1 MLWKGLELVGVMR
14 YMIVSPY
21 VVVRLVIITVK
32 FYVQCN
38 SSSVKKINFEIAC
51 VIYFENSFKWQASA
65 QMISRWENPINNMC
79 RYIK

>member
-1 MLWKGLELVGVMR
+1 MLRKGLELVGVMR

-51 VIYFENSFKWQASA
+51 VIYFENSFK
-65 QMISRWENPINNMC
+65 
-79 RYIK
+79 